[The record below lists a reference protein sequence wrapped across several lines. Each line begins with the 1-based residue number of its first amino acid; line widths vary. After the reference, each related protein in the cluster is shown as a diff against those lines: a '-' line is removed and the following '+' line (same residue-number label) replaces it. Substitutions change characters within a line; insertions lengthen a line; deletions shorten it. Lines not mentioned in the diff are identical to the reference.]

1 MQPISSSGPRV
12 AVHARQWLD
21 ENSRD
26 LMSTGSDWLLTVAQR
41 LARAREIGEEIED
54 AVKSYTGSDA
64 TEIEQTIRDDG
75 VTNLVL
81 RIHRPP
87 PARLAL
93 LVGEGVHQLRAALDN
108 LVVALADQAA
118 GFTLPTEEVTNFQ
131 FPIAD
136 TAEKFEAQ
144 AKRHLKGLH
153 EDVVRRIEEVQ
164 PYHLLD
170 YVFGDPQPIP
180 LWYEN
185 LHCLRELSNHDKHR
199 RINVLL
205 HRTDHLAVL
214 HSSDVTPTTE
224 LTTDEVHDGDVIATV
239 EARNVARIDATTE
252 LAVAH
257 PTADRP
263 LRLRSL
269 PNGQLLWTIEAL
281 VIPHI
286 TGELDL
292 VGNPTMRRVSLD

>member
-1 MQPISSSGPRV
+1 
-12 AVHARQWLD
+12 
-21 ENSRD
+21 
-26 LMSTGSDWLLTVAQR
+26 MSVDSDWLLPVAQR
-41 LARAREIGEEIED
+41 LARAREIGEKIED
-54 AVKSYTGSDA
+54 GVKSYSESRGI
-64 TEIEQTIRDDG
+64 EIEHVIRDDG
-75 VTNLVL
+75 ATNLVL
-81 RIHRPP
+81 RIHRQP

-118 GFTLPTEEVTNFQ
+118 GVTLPPEKVTSFQ

-136 TAEKFEAQ
+136 TPEKYDAQ
-144 AKRHLKGLH
+144 AKRHLKGLP
-153 EDVVRRIEEVQ
+153 EDIVSRIEEVQ

-170 YVFGDPQPIP
+170 YIFGDPQPIP
-180 LWYEN
+180 LWHEN
-185 LHCLRELSNHDKHR
+185 LHLLRELSNHDKHR

-205 HRTDHLAVL
+205 HRADHLAVH
-214 HSSDVTPTTE
+214 HSSSVPPMME
-224 LTTDEVHDGDVIATV
+224 LNTDEVHDGDVVATV

-257 PTADRP
+257 PAAGRP

-269 PNGQLLWTIEAL
+269 LNGQLLWAIEAL

-286 TGELDL
+286 TGERDL
-292 VGNPTMRRVSLD
+292 IGNPTMSRASLD